1 MKRRILPISIAVLF
15 IILFLCSQITD
26 HRDIRFTVK
35 AANCESYRL
44 PLSEEEYAHMEKLD
58 VSFDARF
65 SKRLFGKARAEGTIA
80 YAGNAY
86 KILACFPTEQG
97 DYMLMLQN
105 ETAPRERCVYLIM
118 DRGFAHFYFMEEPL
132 YFGPADSYET
142 LIESLGAFGKPY

>member
-15 IILFLCSQITD
+15 IALLLCARITD
-26 HRDIRFTVK
+26 HREIRFTAE

-44 PLSEEEYAHMEKLD
+44 PLSEEEYARMEKLT

-65 SKRLFGKARAEGTIA
+65 SKRLFGKAEMEGAVA
-80 YAGNAY
+80 YAGNTY
-86 KILACFPTEQG
+86 KILECLPTEQG
-97 DYMLMLQN
+97 DYLLMLQN
-105 ETAPRERCVYLIM
+105 EAAPRERCVYLIM